1 MKGFPQMITSD
12 KAALRTELLAARD
25 SMSPFVLSQAIGDLA
40 EWMYNLPVDV
50 AAGDTVAAY
59 VPTRREPGGTAML
72 DALVDRGLR
81 VLLPIVPEG
90 EPQRLQWGV
99 YRGEQSLAEGR
110 WNLLEPR
117 GQRLDPDTLVQAALI
132 LVPAVAVDR
141 RGVRLGRGA
150 GYYDRTLT
158 DMPGQIAVVV
168 HDAEVVDGEL
178 PEDRNDVR
186 GQWILTP
193 SGGFVPVEA
202 D

>member
-1 MKGFPQMITSD
+1 MTTSD
-12 KAALRTELLAARD
+12 KNALRTELLAARD
-25 SMSPFVLSQAIGDLA
+25 AMSPFVLSQAIGDLA
-40 EWMYNLPVDV
+40 EWMYNLPIEV

-90 EPQRLQWGV
+90 DPQRLQWGV
-99 YRGEQSLAEGR
+99 YRDEQTLTEGR
-110 WNLLEPR
+110 WNLLEPQ
-117 GQRLDPDTLVQAALI
+117 GLRLDPDTLVEAKLI

-150 GYYDRTLT
+150 GYYDRTLVG
-158 DMPGQIAVVV
+158 MPGQIVVVV
-168 HDAEVVDGEL
+168 HDTEVVDGEL
-178 PEDRNDVR
+178 PEDRYDVR

-193 SGGFVPVEA
+193 SGGFRPV